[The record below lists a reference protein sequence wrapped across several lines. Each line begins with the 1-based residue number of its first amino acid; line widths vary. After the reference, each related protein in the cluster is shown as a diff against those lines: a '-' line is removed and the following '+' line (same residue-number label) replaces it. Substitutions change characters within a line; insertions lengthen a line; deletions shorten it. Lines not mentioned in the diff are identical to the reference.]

1 MHLLIAQNILQ
12 GYGHSF
18 IEASPDDLSKIREM
32 AINFWPPGYC
42 LLLIP
47 FLLAGLKGWQAIAV
61 SDAMA
66 IVIFYWCWFK
76 LIKLI
81 YPSKH
86 KVFTLLVFSFFT
98 FAYTPLGMH
107 YALGTNIWS
116 LLCFSLALLPLS
128 KLIGTK
134 TTVSYGLLITYYL
147 LLFLAVFFRYSY
159 YPIGV
164 VMSVSTLFLFY
175 RTNNFKRVAISMI
188 FPIVVYLSFV
198 IYQSN
203 QFGNLNYI
211 NTFHEQENEI
221 LHVENLKKT
230 SAFVSN
236 SFLHPIMYRSTNWFG
251 SVNIFLI
258 NSNNFSLKQWISGV
272 FKYAFVLSLTIF
284 LVLSIRHA
292 YRKFS
297 KNHANLILFGLAVL
311 LAQGLFLALLSLKYP
326 AEIFRGID
334 SIVTW
339 TYVEEVRYF
348 NAINL
353 SILVFGFYFMHQ
365 YKPKWFIVLLVFM
378 AVFNFWSFI
387 KTKTALSLNP
397 EENIKKRNF
406 WVLQTIP
413 DSMVPPNAVVYEKEL
428 KQRKSNYHFVSVMYA
443 EKGVPILKYRSPE
456 QIKTSKPVTL
466 ILILDNIEKDGGDAV
481 FKSILQKNNAFKLGH
496 LFESNISVWGV
507 KINPGQKL
515 LL

>member
-18 IEASPDDLSKIREM
+18 IEANPDDISKIREM
-32 AINFWPPGYC
+32 AINFWPPGYS
-42 LLLIP
+42 LVLIP

-61 SDAMA
+61 SDAFA
-66 IVIFYWCWFK
+66 IIIFYWCWYK
-76 LIKLI
+76 LIKVI

-107 YALGTNIWS
+107 YAMGTNIWS

-128 KLIGTK
+128 KLVI
-134 TTVSYGLLITYYL
+134 TTTPVSFGLLISYYV

-164 VMSVSTLFLFY
+164 VMSVGILFLFY
-175 RTNNFKRVAISMI
+175 KTYNFKRVVFSMI
-188 FPIVVYLSFV
+188 CPIVLYVGFV
-198 IYQSN
+198 FYQSN

-211 NTFHEQENEI
+211 NTFHEEQNEI
-221 LHVENLKKT
+221 LHPENLKKT
-230 SAFVSN
+230 SAVVSN
-236 SFLHPIMYRSTNWFG
+236 SFLHPMMYRSTNWLG

-258 NSNNFSLKQWISGV
+258 NSNNFSLKQWISGI
-272 FKYAFVLSLTIF
+272 FKYAFILTLTVF
-284 LVLSIRHA
+284 LVLSFRHT
-292 YRKFS
+292 YRKCP
-297 KNHANLILFGLAVL
+297 KNYTNLFVFGLGVL
-311 LAQGLFLALLSLKYP
+311 MAQVLFLVLLSLKYP

-353 SILVFGFYFMHQ
+353 IILVFGLYFMHQ
-365 YKPKWFIVLLVFM
+365 YKPKWFIVLLIFM
-378 AVFNFWSFI
+378 AVFNFWSFV
-387 KTKTALSLNP
+387 KTKTALSNNP
-397 EENIKKRNF
+397 EENIKKQNF

-413 DSMVPPNAVVYEKEL
+413 DNMVPPNAVVYEKEL

-443 EKGVPILKYRSPE
+443 EKGVPILKYRAPE
-456 QIKTSKPVTL
+456 QIKTSEPVTL
-466 ILILDNIEKDGGDAV
+466 IIILDNIEKDGGDTV
-481 FKSILQKNNAFKLGH
+481 FKSILQKNKAYNLGH